1 MSKSIINP
9 LLDATMMQLTAIR
22 NLLADTPSAIMID
35 AAKAQLTATK
45 QMLNIDNRPTASM
58 PVRRDSAAFVD
69 ERARADAEVQTGQ
82 LELRPQ
88 AKAKVKPKAKTKKRS
103 YDKNSGTKKERMKDA
118 MLDVLSN
125 AKAPMGRSEIEAKV
139 QANASKYGIDF
150 EVNSA
155 IGKPSIIE
163 LHREGKLEREGQTS
177 AVVYTVKK

>member
-1 MSKSIINP
+1 
-9 LLDATMMQLTAIR
+9 MQLTAIR

-88 AKAKVKPKAKTKKRS
+88 TKAKVKSKAKTKKRS
-103 YDKNSGTKKERMKDA
+103 YDKSGTKKERMKDA
-118 MLDVLSN
+118 MLDVLTN

-150 EVNSA
+150 EVNSS
-155 IGKPSIIE
+155 IGKPAIIE

-177 AVVYTVKK
+177 AVVYNVKK